1 MKTVK
6 EIPESSPLKRILICM
21 ILALASALA
30 VSGCATTSSPQGNS
44 TGSVENDP
52 LYDGV
57 ATITFD
63 SLLTGDDTGD
73 FERLGDRALRMGQQ
87 DKAVYAYLRALQQGG
102 DKAVL
107 FTNIGEIHK
116 ARGNSKLA
124 QLAFNRALEAE
135 PDHVPALLGAGLILL
150 SQRHY
155 DLAESK
161 LEQAVALDKR
171 RVEKGNTQVATAYPE
186 GEMRGVTVD
195 REKLPGESARDLS
208 EDGGFKSY
216 DVSSPVGA
224 YNGLGMLAD
233 LAGEFDRAIAF
244 YRVADAIRP
253 GSAVTQN
260 NLGYSYYLAGDLA
273 AAEEHFRRTIHLDPE
288 FERGWRNLALVLS
301 HRQQYE
307 EAVRAL
313 SHVGDKSEA
322 YNILGYLC
330 MMQGMHDDARR
341 FLEKAISLS
350 PVYYEMAYQNLE
362 RNRLMKKNR
371 LSN

>member
-1 MKTVK
+1 MSTIKA
-6 EIPESSPLKRILICM
+6 IPESVPAKGVLIC
-21 ILALASALA
+21 IALALVSVLS
-30 VSGCATTSSPQGNS
+30 VSGCATTSSFQENAA
-44 TGSVENDP
+44 GSVENDP

-57 ATITFD
+57 TTITFD
-63 SLLTGDDTGD
+63 SLLTGEDTGD

-124 QLAFNRALEAE
+124 QMAFNRALEAR
-135 PDHVPALLGAGLILL
+135 PDHVPALLGAGLIHLA
-150 SQRHY
+150 QRDY

-161 LEQAVALDKR
+161 LQQAVALDKR
-171 RVEKGNTQVATAYPE
+171 RVEEVNSQVAAAYPE
-186 GEMRGVTVD
+186 GDARDVTVD
-195 REKLPGESARDLS
+195 ADTVPGERPRNLPEA
-208 EDGGFKSY
+208 GGFKSY

-273 AAEEHFRRTIHLDPE
+273 AAEAHFRRTIHLNPD

-301 HRQQYE
+301 HREQYE

-330 MMQGMHDDARR
+330 MMQGMHDDAAR

-362 RNRLMKKNR
+362 RNRLMRKNR